1 MRIIIELKAL
11 DKELLK
17 TVDILKIA
25 EVAVQLEEMLGG
37 KITTFN
43 IER

>member
-1 MRIIIELKAL
+1 MKIVIEIKAL
-11 DKELLK
+11 DKDLLK
-17 TVDILKIA
+17 TVDIAAIA
-25 EVAVQLEEMLGG
+25 EVAVQLEERLGG